1 MAINNVTNPLYPA
14 TSPYNSTGIVNNK
27 FLDIMVNR
35 PIPMLPT
42 DIYWNIT
49 TTYEYRPDLLA
60 YDLYN
65 DSRLWWVFAQRNP
78 NRLKD
83 PYFDFVAG
91 VGIYLPKSDTLQQL
105 LGL

>member
-1 MAINNVTNPLYPA
+1 MAVNNVYPA
-14 TSPYNSTGIVNNK
+14 TSPYNATGIVNNK
-27 FLDIMVNR
+27 FLDVMVNR
-35 PIPMLPT
+35 TIPMQPS
-42 DIYWNIT
+42 DVYWEIT
-49 TTYEYRPDLLA
+49 EVYQYRPDLLA
-60 YDLYN
+60 YDLYS

-91 VGIYLPKSDTLQQL
+91 VGIYIPKLELLKQT

>member
-1 MAINNVTNPLYPA
+1 MANSLYPPS
-14 TSPYNSTGIVNNK
+14 SPYYNTDTVNGK

-35 PIPMLPT
+35 QIPVLAS
-42 DIYWNIT
+42 DVYWEIT
-49 TTYEYRPDLLA
+49 PGYDLRPDMLA

-65 DSRLWWVFAQRNP
+65 DSKLWWVFASRNP

-83 PYFDFVAG
+83 PFFDFVTG
-91 VGIYLPKSDTLQQL
+91 TGIYLPTSDTLNQT

>member
-1 MAINNVTNPLYPA
+1 MANSIYPP
-14 TSPYNSTGIVNNK
+14 TSPYCNTNTVDGK

-35 PIPMLPT
+35 PIPTLAS
-42 DIYWNIT
+42 DVYWEIT
-49 TTYEYRPDLLA
+49 TGYDLRPDMLA

-65 DSRLWWVFAQRNP
+65 DSKLWWVFASRNP

-83 PYFDFVAG
+83 PFFDFVTG
-91 VGIYLPKSDTLQQL
+91 TGIYLPTSATLKQA

>member
-1 MAINNVTNPLYPA
+1 M
-14 TSPYNSTGIVNNK
+14 
-27 FLDIMVNR
+27 
-35 PIPMLPT
+35 
-42 DIYWNIT
+42 
-49 TTYEYRPDLLA
+49 LA
-60 YDLYN
+60 YDLYA

-91 VGIYLPKSDTLQQL
+91 VGIYIPKADFLKQL